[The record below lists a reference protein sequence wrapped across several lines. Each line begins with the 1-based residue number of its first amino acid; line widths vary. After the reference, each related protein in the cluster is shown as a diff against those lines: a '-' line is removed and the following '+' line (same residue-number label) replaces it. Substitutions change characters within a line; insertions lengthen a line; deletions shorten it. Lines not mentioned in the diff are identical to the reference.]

1 MTESTESITV
11 TIIIPKVLK
20 PRFEKVLEELP
31 SCYKTMYN
39 DFERFI
45 ALSLEL
51 SIQALERTVEFSK
64 KIESEN
70 RKLYGS

>member
-1 MTESTESITV
+1 
-11 TIIIPKVLK
+11 
-20 PRFEKVLEELP
+20 
-31 SCYKTMYN
+31 MYN